1 VSQLTI
7 KKLSIMKKSVLFT
20 LSLFIL
26 FSAFNSY
33 AAVSSAT
40 PKGDVTKIKLKN
52 FKKKAGEYVGK
63 TIKLEGIV
71 DHICEHGGKKMFLVE
86 EKSDARVKIT
96 PDENLAAFNQD
107 LVGETVEII
116 GVVKEFRLDEDY
128 LIEMEENVKADSKEE
143 SEIHMGDGEHKGQN
157 KEEHNTEDQMKQINN
172 LRQKLKDSGK
182 DHLSYYSVEATSYK
196 ILK

>member
-1 VSQLTI
+1 
-7 KKLSIMKKSVLFT
+7 MKKGLLFT
-20 LSLFIL
+20 FSLFIL
-26 FSAFNSY
+26 LSAFNSN
-33 AAVSSAT
+33 AAVVINA
-40 PKGDVTKIKLKN
+40 PKGDVTKVKLKD
-52 FKKKAGEYVGK
+52 FKEKAGEYVGK
-63 TIKLEGIV
+63 TIKLKGIV

-107 LVGETVEII
+107 LVGETVEVI

-128 LIEMEENVKADSKEE
+128 LIEMEEKIKADSKEE
-143 SEIHMGDGEHKGQN
+143 SEIHMGEHKGD
-157 KEEHNTEDQMKQINN
+157 KEEHSAEDQMEQVNN
-172 LRQKLKDSGK
+172 LRKKLKDSGK

>member
-1 VSQLTI
+1 
-7 KKLSIMKKSVLFT
+7 MKKSVLFT

-26 FSAFNSY
+26 FSAFNSF
-33 AAVSSAT
+33 AAVSSAS

-52 FKKKAGEYVGK
+52 FKEKAGDYVGK
-63 TIKLEGIV
+63 TIKLKGIV
-71 DHICEHGGKKMFLVE
+71 DHVCEHGGKKMFLVE

-107 LVGETVEII
+107 MVGETVEVI

-128 LIEMEENVKADSKEE
+128 LIEMEEKIKADSKEE
-143 SEIHMGDGEHKGQN
+143 SEIHMGEHDGNK
-157 KEEHNTEDQMKQINN
+157 KEEHSAEDQMEQVNR
-172 LRQKLKDSGK
+172 LRKKLKDSGE